1 LYNCAAHVG
10 LGAGSGHIHA
20 HQESWSWWCD
30 FTEMVSKRIKVVHC
44 LPIGNVPVS
53 IELYFSRVDLS
64 FTSKAVV
71 LLGPEHMLELADCLT
86 III

>member
-1 LYNCAAHVG
+1 
-10 LGAGSGHIHA
+10 
-20 HQESWSWWCD
+20 
-30 FTEMVSKRIKVVHC
+30 MVSKRIKVVHC
-44 LPIGNVPVS
+44 LPIGDVPVS
-53 IELYFSRVDLS
+53 IELYFSQVDLS